1 MYREGFKIIREAA
14 MKISISVQDTDFSF
28 TLPEIDIPKKYISV
42 LREGSKIAGV
52 VAEAIMNIQSDTE
65 EQ

>member
-1 MYREGFKIIREAA
+1 

-28 TLPEIDIPKKYISV
+28 TLPEIEIPKKYISV

-52 VAEAIMNIQSDTE
+52 VAEAIMNLQSDAE